1 MMFVARDVL
10 LDVAFDVARPRL
22 VTLAGSRALVDA
34 SQVAYQEGLAS
45 PVRSGSAG
53 PGSAGPGV
61 GPAQLGPAPQLARV
75 RSLAPVERADT
86 VTVGLRWEARGVS
99 AGLFPVLDADI
110 TLAAASEQTTTLTLS
125 GVFRATADDAAL
137 LGAPLPEVLAP
148 AEPAPGQPG
157 DPALLAD
164 VMVRALLRYAA
175 DYLSGLI
182 T

>member
-53 PGSAGPGV
+53 PSG
-61 GPAQLGPAPQLARV
+61 GPAQPGPAPQLARV